1 MAAKKKV
8 NLRALAAAPLAGFRH
23 TLVTVPEWDNSE
35 VLIRE
40 HSAGEWQDF
49 RATAGIVPP
58 AAETAEEGAQPAEPA
73 ESPSDHYL
81 DAWLLAK
88 VLMDPSGTRVFD
100 DDSIDELA
108 AVFGP
113 VHMRLLNE
121 AVSLGGLTVPEA
133 DAAKK
138 G

>member
-1 MAAKKKV
+1 
-8 NLRALAAAPLAGFRH
+8 
-23 TLVTVPEWDNSE
+23 
-35 VLIRE
+35 
-40 HSAGEWQDF
+40 
-49 RATAGIVPP
+49 
-58 AAETAEEGAQPAEPA
+58 
-73 ESPSDHYL
+73 
-81 DAWLLAK
+81 
-88 VLMDPSGTRVFD
+88 MDPSGTRVFD